1 MTEKTVKKTF
11 VTAMAAMAAAVVF
24 SGCLTP
30 TRTTVREYD
39 AQGNITKETVTSES
53 VISAVIDSTKSKT
66 VICYDGSWLGYIDVT
81 MATAENPTPTFKAGV
96 GKADKGVLTI
106 APKHDIT
113 LVPDIIRAI
122 RAGDL
127 SLSATG
133 IGSTTGTVDKDKTQD
148 NSQATDNKQ
157 VTTK

>member
-1 MTEKTVKKTF
+1 MTEKTLKKMI
-11 VTAMAAMAAAVVF
+11 AAAMLALASAAILA
-24 SGCLTP
+24 GCLSP
-30 TRTTVREYD
+30 TKTTVLEYD
-39 AQGNITKETVTSES
+39 AQGNVLKKTVTSES
-53 VISAVIDSTKSKT
+53 VVSAVIESTKNKT

-133 IGSTTGTVDKDKTQD
+133 IGSTTGTAGGNGTQN
-148 NSQATDNKQ
+148 NSQTIENKQ
-157 VTTK
+157 VTAK